1 MVERFGRSLRGR
13 DAYRQHP
20 DPVTGVRHQ
29 RSPDVPEA
37 AVSVERQH
45 LKPKTQTTRW
55 SAIEMVGLLSIVWA
69 LAAVGF
75 AVLVRI

>member
-1 MVERFGRSLRGR
+1 
-13 DAYRQHP
+13 
-20 DPVTGVRHQ
+20 
-29 RSPDVPEA
+29 
-37 AVSVERQH
+37 VSVERQH